1 MTRTFVLGRPADG
14 SGRSTSWC
22 TPPQAA
28 GRAACVVGATGGEI
42 DAAARDRHRRRR
54 ATGRSSPTVS
64 GHGVGLQIHEAP
76 SLARGSASIMVPD
89 MCVTVEPGVYLPGRG
104 GVRIED
110 SGVMRPST
118 PVRTPGY
125 DVLTLTSKDLVVL

>member
-1 MTRTFVLGRPADG
+1 MA
-14 SGRSTSWC
+14 
-22 TPPQAA
+22 
-28 GRAACVVGATGGEI
+28 GATGDAI
-42 DAAARDRHRRRR
+42 DAAARDLITAAGH
-54 ATGRSSPTVS
+54 GPQFSHGL

-110 SGVMRPST
+110 SGVIRAD
-118 PVRTPGY
+118 GY
-125 DVLTLTSKDLVVL
+125 DVLTMTSKDLIELA